1 MNTTMNSSFNNGNR
15 TRKLPSFRLFNRRR
29 LNSTRTRRRNFINR
43 SNNRLQRA
51 KNAYNYE
58 RNYNPQ
64 GNYVNNVNK
73 GKKIYVKN
81 LPRYIDNKGLFS
93 IFRKEGRIVNSH
105 IIYDN
110 LGFSTGT
117 GIIEFLDFRDAWKV
131 INNWNNATYKGLTL
145 KVEYQRNTKRNLN
158 KGVNGRFIQQKYQN
172 NQNYGKAFGYQ
183 KWNNFQRNKYNN
195 NYQYN
200 NYRYSYY

>member
-183 KWNNFQRNKYNN
+183 KWNNFQRNKYNSL
-195 NYQYN
+195 YH
-200 NYRYSYY
+200 S

>member
-58 RNYNPQ
+58 RNYIPQ

>member
-29 LNSTRTRRRNFINR
+29 LNSTSTRRRNFINR

>member
-1 MNTTMNSSFNNGNR
+1 MNSSFNNGNR